1 MQIKDIFK
9 KSIDRNI
16 QGVVTIGNE
25 TDLQQIQELDE
36 YVCTKEIESTFR
48 IFFKKYRAS
57 IKTPTEK
64 MGVWVT
70 GFFGSGKSHF
80 LKILGYI
87 LENDVIGDKKAVDY
101 FGEKINDSIVL
112 ADMHQSA
119 SVKNKVV
126 LFNIDSK
133 AKSDAKSKSQAIMD
147 IMLRA
152 FNESVGL
159 CGTMPWVA
167 ELERELITESVFD
180 KFKEEFKSVSKRE
193 WEQGRNHAVLNQVS
207 IAKSLVAVR
216 DMDIDSAKDYVRYS
230 AANYAM
236 TTELFAQIINKY
248 IQENKTRVV
257 FLMDEVGQ
265 FIGSNGELML
275 NLQTVVED
283 LGKYCHGQAWVVVTS
298 QQELKDMIDSP
309 KYKKNDFSKI
319 QGRFD
324 TRLLLSG
331 SNADEV
337 IKKRILDKKE
347 TSKTPIEAIYEQYK
361 NKLNNVITFPAK
373 PTWSGYSTA
382 SDFVEVYPFVSYQFE
397 LLQKV
402 FESIREHGM
411 SEGRHLSQNERSLLS
426 AFQESAK
433 KNANQD
439 MNILV
444 PFDSF
449 YSTIEQ
455 FIDYDIKTVFTNA
468 ERRPSLSTFDIRL
481 LQVLFMIKHVK
492 EMPSTIDRLAT
503 LMVES
508 VEEDKLALKDK
519 ISIALGNLESETLI
533 QKNGDE
539 YDFLTNEEQNVN
551 RQIDNTGYSEGDVIR
566 TISSIIFESILDNNK
581 FRYLSRYDFPLNRF
595 VDEDSKGSFNPNNI
609 TIKVIT
615 QFKESEFKDET
626 SFLTE
631 TMRNNSIIINLIDGS
646 YVDEIIKASK
656 IETFK
661 RNNAATMSSSIAEI
675 MDKKVREASERRKRA
690 EIDIRL
696 RLKEA
701 VLYASS
707 SRLSIREKDAKDR
720 ILEAVEQQVKNLY
733 FKLEYVKD
741 HYDNNASIQT
751 VLNRKI
757 ELFEDLEMDR
767 NKQAYKEILENLKSD
782 KSLHRKTTIKHIID
796 FCKKVPNGWRDSD
809 IRGLIAVLFAHNKVG
824 IKQHDR
830 SVAINDSNFV
840 QDLSRGSGLDKYVI
854 YIQEKIDEAI
864 LNQVKRIMK
873 QAFDETYKIHEEKLK
888 EDVVEFFT
896 RKSINLSRINIKY
909 GPDSYPGSKIVKKL
923 YPVFEKIAKST
934 NNATIF
940 NHVIDNKNL
949 LIDEAII
956 LEKVESFYRDNSAQ
970 MKNYRDAKEI
980 YDWYQRNQLLMDLS
994 ALNDIVDKIDE
1005 IINMETP
1012 FNHISELS
1020 ALVFKARD
1028 IKDALHKEKVEE
1040 VTKSLNKDL
1049 KEIIQES
1056 EEALKTD
1063 IKQESKDQIE
1073 EITSNIKDK
1082 YQTWF
1087 KQIEKGENNLDTYK
1101 SASERD
1107 LREFKL
1113 LIQGMINNQDMGVE
1127 VKRSFIKIAS
1137 LIPIANKKIK
1147 TKEDIENVLNKIRTK
1162 LIEELNNVD
1171 EIDLG

>member
-9 KSIDRNI
+9 KSIERNI

-25 TDLQQIQELDE
+25 TELQQIQELDE
-36 YVCTKEIESTFR
+36 YVCTKEIENTFR
-48 IFFKKYRAS
+48 VFFKKYRAS
-57 IKTPTEK
+57 IKIPTEK
-64 MGVWVT
+64 MGVWIT

-87 LENDVIGDKKAVDY
+87 LENEIIDGKNSADY
-101 FGEKINDSIVL
+101 FEDKLNDSIVL
-112 ADMHQSA
+112 ADLHQSS

-133 AKSDAKSKSQAIMD
+133 ASSNSKMKSQAIMD
-147 IMLRA
+147 IMLRT
-152 FNESVGL
+152 FNESIGL
-159 CGTMPWVA
+159 CASLPWVA
-167 ELERELITESVFD
+167 DLERELIKEDLYNEFQEVF
-180 KFKEEFKSVSKRE
+180 KNYSRKEWST
-193 WEQGRNHAVLNQVS
+193 GRNQAMLNSTNIVKTLVDVRGMTSQDANDY
-207 IAKSLVAVR
+207 IKDAAKNFS
-216 DMDIDSAKDYVRYS
+216 
-230 AANYAM
+230 M
-236 TTELFAQIINKY
+236 TTERFAKTVNEFIIESK
-248 IQENKTRVV
+248 KRVV

-283 LGKYCHGQAWVVVTS
+283 LGKYCHGKAWVVVTS
-298 QQELKDMIDSP
+298 QQELKAMIDSN
-309 KYKKNDFSKI
+309 KSKKNDFSKI

-337 IKKRILDKKE
+337 IKKRILDKKD
-347 TSKTPIEAIYEQYK
+347 SARTPIEAIYEQYK

-373 PTWSGYSTA
+373 PTWSGYDSA
-382 SDFVEVYPFVSYQFE
+382 NDFVDVYPFVSYQFE

-433 KNANQD
+433 KNSNQG
-439 MNILV
+439 MNLLV

-468 ERRPSLSTFDIRL
+468 KRRPSLSSFDIRL

-492 EMPSTIDRLAT
+492 EMPPTIDRLAT
-503 LMVES
+503 LMVET
-508 VEEDKLALKDK
+508 VEEDKLALKEK
-519 ISIALGNLESETLI
+519 ISVSLSNLEGETLI

-566 TISSIIFESILDNNK
+566 TISSIVFESILDNNK

-595 VDEDSKGSFNPNNI
+595 IDDESKGSFNPNNI

-615 QFKESEFKDET
+615 QFKEAEFKDET

-646 YVDEIIKASK
+646 YIDEIIKASK

-661 RNNAATMSSSIAEI
+661 RNNAATMSSTIAEI

-690 EIDIRL
+690 EQDIRL

-701 VLYASS
+701 SIYSNS
-707 SRLSIREKDAKDR
+707 NRLDIRRKDAKDR
-720 ILEAVEQQVKNLY
+720 IFEAVEKQVKNRFY
-733 FKLEYVKD
+733 KLEYVKD

-757 ELFEDLEMDR
+757 ELFEDLDMDR
-767 NKQAYKEILENLKSD
+767 NSQAYKEILEKLKSE
-782 KSLHRKTTIKHIID
+782 KGLNRRTTIKQIIE
-796 FCKKVPNGWRDSD
+796 FCKKAPYGWRDSD
-809 IRGLIAVLFAHNKVG
+809 IRGLVAILFVHNKVG
-824 IKQHDR
+824 ITQHDR
-830 SVAINDSNFV
+830 SVLINDSNFK
-840 QDLSRGSGLDKYVI
+840 QELSRGNGLDKYVI
-854 YIQEKIDEAI
+854 RIKEKIDEEI

-873 QAFDETYKIHEEKLK
+873 QAFDETFKIHEEKLK
-888 EDVVEFFT
+888 QDVVDFFI
-896 RKSINLSRINIKY
+896 RKSTNLSRIDIKY
-909 GPDSYPGSKIVKKL
+909 SPDSYPGSKTVKKL
-923 YPVFEKIAKST
+923 HPLFEKISRST
-934 NNATIF
+934 DNATIF
-940 NHVIDNKNL
+940 DLVIENKEI
-949 LIDEAII
+949 LIEEAVN
-956 LEKVESFYRDNSAQ
+956 LEKVEAFYRENSAQ
-970 MKNYRDAKEI
+970 MSNYLDAKAI
-980 YDWYQRNQLLMDLS
+980 YKWYDRNQLLEDLS
-994 ALNDIVDKIDE
+994 SLQPIIDKIDR

-1012 FNHISELS
+1012 FNHISDLS
-1020 ALVFKARD
+1020 RLVFEART
-1028 IKDALHKEKVEE
+1028 IKEKMKKEKSEE
-1040 VTKSLNKDL
+1040 ITNELNKHL
-1049 KEIIQES
+1049 QEIIQES
-1056 EEALKTD
+1056 GEALKLELSVD
-1063 IKQESKDQIE
+1063 NRNQIVNTTE
-1073 EITSNIKDK
+1073 EIKEK
-1082 YQTWF
+1082 YITWF
-1087 KQIEKGENNLDTYK
+1087 KQIENGENNLDSYK

-1107 LREFKL
+1107 LRDFKL
-1113 LIQGMINNQDMGVE
+1113 FIAKVISSQNIPGVAKSF
-1127 VKRSFIKIAS
+1127 VKLLS
-1137 LIPIANKKIK
+1137 LIPVANKNVK
-1147 TKEDIENVLNKIRTK
+1147 TEKDIDLVLIRIREK
-1162 LIEELNNVD
+1162 LLEELIVFD
-1171 EIDLG
+1171 EIELG